1 MEGSPYRKI
10 SFSRRKGLSLGPDP
24 KCFLGGPRASP
35 SGDPEAG
42 VLPERQVWRLVRV
55 LLKVLDASK
64 DTRGD
69 PDVYKGLRYLLI
81 SLNPTPALISRKMNP
96 ELLAFPSSLGDA
108 PKADSEVIP
117 IAPLRRRRSCFFDD
131 GPRSEIR
138 EGDVADMRR
147 KYAIHPSLGMRSEV
161 SSFFGFCPSQLTP
174 ITWRMAIQVLGK
186 LHGFSV
192 GVHEILYSY
201 HFAPLVNKARFYHL
215 RSRDGTPLV
224 EEPSRGAIQ
233 LSYIL
238 AYHRCISSGFLC
250 WRSNSEAYN
259 RSSPKI
265 PMGDFSGSV
274 VRLSVSAIY
283 DEDQKA
289 KTRTRRPFYTPLPRL
304 ARAASSVNGLSST
317 SSMGAEAIYNH
328 DPLVDAHRR
337 LIGEVL
343 FLRTQVQDMMARQ
356 DLLVQQ
362 VRVSTRWEL
371 MKEWLEKRVEHWDP
385 EEEYRRN
392 LLLSGGIDQQSGSFS
407 RVATPKSIVGIKPNV
422 FDPAR
427 PSTELD
433 WSSSGDGRAGRVFDP
448 ARPSAELV
456 VSAPDQKVRT
466 NELDCLLGSVI
477 HFCRECVE
485 KSFVQKLRKLAGFRK
500 TLEYSPRDK
509 FWDLV
514 SGCLMLCQEMLE
526 TSVLGLGQDLGL
538 ITALGGSMT
547 TSTYVS
553 RIVFDLIPSRFKVRD
568 MFSAYVTCMVGIK
581 HPLEDNF

>member
-55 LLKVLDASK
+55 LLKVMDASK

-96 ELLAFPSSLGDA
+96 ELLVFPSSLGDA

-174 ITWRMAIQVLGK
+174 LTWRMAIQVLGK

-224 EEPSRGAIQ
+224 EEPSRGAIR

-265 PMGDFSGSV
+265 PMGDFSGTV
-274 VRLSVSAIY
+274 VRLSVSAIS

-317 SSMGAEAIYNH
+317 SSTGAEAIYNH

-337 LIGEVL
+337 LIGEVF

-371 MKEWLEKRVEHWDP
+371 MKEWLEKRVEH
-385 EEEYRRN
+385 
-392 LLLSGGIDQQSGSFS
+392 
-407 RVATPKSIVGIKPNV
+407 
-422 FDPAR
+422 
-427 PSTELD
+427 
-433 WSSSGDGRAGRVFDP
+433 
-448 ARPSAELV
+448 
-456 VSAPDQKVRT
+456 
-466 NELDCLLGSVI
+466 
-477 HFCRECVE
+477 
-485 KSFVQKLRKLAGFRK
+485 
-500 TLEYSPRDK
+500 
-509 FWDLV
+509 
-514 SGCLMLCQEMLE
+514 
-526 TSVLGLGQDLGL
+526 
-538 ITALGGSMT
+538 
-547 TSTYVS
+547 
-553 RIVFDLIPSRFKVRD
+553 
-568 MFSAYVTCMVGIK
+568 
-581 HPLEDNF
+581 